1 RRAKTYKLTSIRG
14 LTTYTTYTRTNFSQR
29 NKCATFARQIGSL
42 QIMIS
47 RRNNRV
53 KVMQTLYT
61 LESIEPGELEV
72 NKKVGSTIL
81 NDKLNRS
88 LDLFVISILYIVR
101 TAQHAET
108 DAHQKASKYLPTKED
123 LNVSTKIAG
132 NEFLWEILS
141 NQTFPEKIKEGKLE
155 QYVDDE
161 WVKRLYQSLVKTPE
175 YQEYIQENNR
185 HPKKEKFIIKF
196 IWEKIILP
204 NEKLMEYFSEEL
216 PGWEDDSEMSLMLME
231 NFFRGSMKIN
241 YLSLVSQEKRE
252 YANSLLQTVLDKK
265 EYTMELIQP
274 KLQNWDAERVALVD
288 LLILQMGVC
297 ELLYFPT
304 IPTKVTINEYIE
316 LAKRY
321 STPQSGQFVNG
332 VLDNILKDLTKDNKI
347 RKQDRSR
354 KP

>member
-1 RRAKTYKLTSIRG
+1 
-14 LTTYTTYTRTNFSQR
+14 
-29 NKCATFARQIGSL
+29 
-42 QIMIS
+42 MIS
-47 RRNNRV
+47 RRNIRV
-53 KVMQTLYT
+53 KVMQSLYT
-61 LESIEPGELEV
+61 LEAMEPGAV
-72 NKKVGSTIL
+72 DRNKKTGSVIL
-81 NDKLNRS
+81 NEKLNRS
-88 LDLFVISILYIVR
+88 LDLFLISILYVVKV
-101 TAQHAET
+101 AQYAET
-108 DAHQKASKYLPTKED
+108 DAHHRASKYLPTKED

-141 NQTFPEKIKEGKLE
+141 NQTFPEKIKEGRLE
-155 QYVDDE
+155 QYIDE
-161 WVKRLYQSLVKTPE
+161 EWIKKLYLSLIKTPE
-175 YQEYIQENNR
+175 YQEYIQENSR
-185 HPKKEKFIIKF
+185 HPKKEKFIIRF
-196 IWEKIILP
+196 IWEKIMLP
-204 NEKLMEYFSEEL
+204 YEKLMEYFSEEL
-216 PGWEDDSEMSLMLME
+216 PGWEDDHEMTLMLME

-241 YLSLVSQEKRE
+241 YLSLISQEKRE
-252 YANSLLQTVLDKK
+252 YANLLLQTVLDKK
-265 EYTMELIQP
+265 DYTMELIQP